1 MHKSALMQY
10 RGMPWKTPALSR
22 NGMCYWV
29 WFYLPSATTSSK
41 HTFTAATSCF
51 LCKSSSYVCGR
62 IYLWA
67 WLQWE
72 CRYTSHS
79 FSRVS
84 PRSPAVTHQSLL
96 FHITYFEFHHLY
108 RPLGIPAP
116 QGFPCKEPM
125 YGLWCIVSLTR
136 KKYLRFKPWFALNFK
151 QSITGVSS
159 VGEATIQCPVE
170 VSEVSPVVYFFQS
183 SAMIQKVFK
192 TSIKGNIRQKKEN
205 WCIIPLFENLPW

>member
-1 MHKSALMQY
+1 MKCTSPLWCSTEACPGKLQLCP
-10 RGMPWKTPALSR
+10 GMECATEFDFIYHQQPHLVNIPSR
-22 NGMCYWV
+22 QLLLVSYANHPHMCV
-29 WFYLPSATTSSK
+29 AGS
-41 HTFTAATSCF
+41 
-51 LCKSSSYVCGR
+51 
-62 IYLWA
+62 IYGHDCN
-67 WLQWE
+67 E
-72 CRYTSHS
+72 NVTSHS

-84 PRSPAVTHQSLL
+84 PRSPAVTHHSLL
-96 FHITYFEFHHLY
+96 FHISYFEFHHLY
-108 RPLGIPAP
+108 RPLGISAP
-116 QGFPCKEPM
+116 QGFLCKEPM

-205 WCIIPLFENLPW
+205 WCIIPVFENLPW